1 MQQHLIG
8 RSRLAWVQLV
18 HSRLTPAK
26 KVLDT
31 WNIAPPRTIISI
43 NINTLTPAK
52 KVLDNSNITLLAP
65 FVITCISQQ
74 LKLNSRFYLK
84 ITWKTTS
91 SNHQSHF
98 HPNIL
103 APTVVVLA
111 LLPPSNH
118 QILVYLLIS

>member
-52 KVLDNSNITLLAP
+52 KVLDNSNITLLTP
-65 FVITCISQQ
+65 FVTCISQQ
-74 LKLNSRFYLK
+74 LKLNSMYYLK